1 MGEVV
6 NVLVAFAVIV
16 FLFRWATSSN
26 DSPEQRTAITAL
38 GFRPKNVTQDM
49 ITTISHMFPD
59 IPADNIRYD
68 LLRTG
73 SVEQTTNKI
82 LERGF
87 LDAPPPA
94 YHTLYPQNPTAAPV
108 SGPTTTNNNTSN
120 SNTGT
125 GSGFASG
132 STQKKP
138 APSLIARY
146 NLQDLVQENGN
157 GREKGKAVAVASTD
171 GPGQDLDDPFK
182 AGGKAV
188 WEDTPEKREESL
200 RKRKAQMVL
209 AARQRFLSQQQ
220 KEKEAAA
227 DKAS

>member
-26 DSPEQRTAITAL
+26 DTPEQQTAINAL
-38 GFRPKNVTQDM
+38 GFRPKKVTQDM
-49 ITTISHMFPD
+49 VTTISNMFPD

-82 LERGF
+82 LERGY
-87 LDAPPPA
+87 LDAPPAA
-94 YHTLYPQNPTAAPV
+94 YHTLYPQTQAAAPV
-108 SGPTTTNNNTSN
+108 SAPATTSTNTSN
-120 SNTGT
+120 TNLGA
-125 GSGFASG
+125 GSASG
-132 STQKKP
+132 STSKKP

-146 NLQDLVQENGN
+146 NLQDLVKETENG
-157 GREKGKAVAVASTD
+157 KGKAVASS
-171 GPGQDLDDPFK
+171 GQDLEDPFK

-200 RKRKAQMVL
+200 RQRKAQMVL
-209 AARQRFLSQQQ
+209 AARQRFLSQQ

-227 DKAS
+227 AGKSS